1 MEISTLTVSEISL
14 TSRRVVRPLN
24 FPEKVLQRF
33 PEGTMERIDSVKGDE
48 DRATFVREA
57 VERELKR
64 RERRKP
70 EQGATGGLRGGSVGP
85 GQPEG
90 VA

>member
-1 MEISTLTVSEISL
+1 MTGTEISL
-14 TSRRVVRPLN
+14 TTRRVVRPLN

-33 PEGTMERIDSVKGDE
+33 PEGTMERIDAVKGDE

-70 EQGATGGLRGGSVGP
+70 SEGVSGGVARGGSAGP
-85 GQPEG
+85 GEPDRG
-90 VA
+90 A